1 MKLKNYKLI
10 TVVMTTTKIQIF
22 GGNVGV
28 GTNDPGAYKLNING
42 GTSTFEGL
50 EVTNLTVGGVAGSYA
65 PSGLILM
72 WSGAIA
78 QIPPGWVLCDGNNG
92 TPNLKAKF
100 ILGHDGVTYTSPSS
114 GGSHTKTLTT
124 ANIPQHNHPVS
135 TASAVEHSHTD
146 SIDDAGYH
154 IHNSVSAGNSNH
166 SHSSTSGSFF
176 MTFAPYGA
184 WYSVA
189 PYAQIGGGWHT
200 QAYTGNTGNH
210 THPAPYINNS
220 PHRHDI
226 SIASAGYHTH
236 PAGAT
241 DSTGSGTAFDV
252 IPEYY
257 VLAYIMKT

>member
-1 MKLKNYKLI
+1 MRLKNYKLI

-50 EVTNLTVGGVAGSYA
+50 EVTNLTVGGVEKSYA
-65 PSGLILM
+65 PTGLILM

-78 QIPPGWVLCDGNNG
+78 QIPAGWVLCDGTNG

-114 GGSHTKTLTT
+114 GGSHTKTITT
-124 ANIPQHNHPVS
+124 SNIPQHNHPAS
-135 TASAVEHSHTD
+135 SASAAVHSHTD
-146 SIDDAGYH
+146 TITNSGYH
-154 IHNSVSAGNSNH
+154 IHNSASTNTENHWHGNNN
-166 SHSSTSGSFF
+166 G
-176 MTFAPYGA
+176 TFLMVYAVNGA
-184 WYSVA
+184 WYSVS
-189 PYAQIGGGWHT
+189 PYARQPGGYHLAAYTSQGGGHNHPT
-200 QAYTGNTGNH
+200 VTVDSVSHYHNVSVGSAGNH
-210 THPAPYINNS
+210 SHT
-220 PHRHDI
+220 
-226 SIASAGYHTH
+226 AGT
-236 PAGAT
+236 T

-252 IPEYY
+252 RPEYY